1 MKRNLLKI
9 TISLF
14 LAFAMQNVFAADV
27 RDTVVIRLQK
37 TVKQLQ
43 TDMENQKTDFSKQLS
58 EINKNISSLRV
69 DLTAERK
76 QLSTLADSLSIRIA
90 NTQNHAEQQIHGVQ
104 QTANKNTL
112 QWAVAALAIALLLS
126 ATLFWLLRRKQKSD
140 KTDIIAQ
147 LSQTKSAIG
156 ESLIK
161 EFDKQTELMN
171 AQMKLITQQKA
182 AAGTSVNTQLDHS
195 LALKV
200 ASEINLIERNIN
212 LMDNDTKGLK
222 QLVRS
227 MEKMKDNLAVNGY
240 EIPAL
245 LGKPFHEGMKVIVV
259 NSIPDKNLEKGSEVI
274 TKILIPQVNYNGV
287 MIQTAQIEVSV
298 GY

>member
-1 MKRNLLKI
+1 MKRIFL
-9 TISLF
+9 ISLLF
-14 LAFAMQNVFAADV
+14 LFVMQTVSAADA
-27 RDTVVIRLQK
+27 RDSLLIHLQK
-37 TVKQLQ
+37 NIKDLQ
-43 TDMENQKTDFSKQLS
+43 TEMEKQKSDFSKQIS
-58 EINKNISSLRV
+58 DANKSINL
-69 DLTAERK
+69 LQEETTADQQK
-76 QLSTLADSLSIRIA
+76 LKAHIDSLGIQIA
-90 NTQNHAEQQIHGVQ
+90 NTKNNADQQIHGVQ
-104 QTANKNTL
+104 ETNKNAL
-112 QWAVAALAIALLLS
+112 YWVIAALVIALLIS
-126 ATLFWLLRRKQKSD
+126 AVLFWLLRRKQKSD

-161 EFDKQTELMN
+161 EFDKQTEWMN
-171 AQMKLITQQKA
+171 SQMELINQQKA
-182 AAGTSVNTQLDHS
+182 TSEIFVNAKMDHS

-200 ASEINLIERNIN
+200 ASEINLIERNVR
-212 LMDNDTKGLK
+212 LMDPDTKGLK

-227 MEKMKDNLAVNGY
+227 MEKMKANLAANGY

-259 NSIPDKNLEKGSEVI
+259 NSVPDKKLAKGTEVI
-274 TKILIPQVNYNGV
+274 SKIMIPQVNYNKV